1 MSGAQSDDALYN
13 ALADALANGESVADV
28 LGVLH
33 DFLRDLRDETVKVE
47 LTQEEKEDVESGL
60 AALEAWSS
68 GSEADPEGDDD
79 EPEGDDA

>member
-28 LGVLH
+28 LGVVH

-47 LTQEEKEDVESGL
+47 LSQEEKEDVESGL
-60 AALEAWSS
+60 AALESWSS
-68 GSEADPEGDDD
+68 GSEADQEKDD
-79 EPEGDDA
+79 EPEGDDD